1 MMTVTPLEDTGNEY
15 CRNGKNMESLKSP
28 NNDCVTK
35 QELLE
40 KTAGSLIWSLKIFG
54 G

>member
-1 MMTVTPLEDTGNEY
+1 MTEMSNQNSEKNSVN
-15 CRNGKNMESLKSP
+15 RKNMESLKSP

-35 QELLE
+35 QELLG
-40 KTAGSLIWSLKIFG
+40 KTVNSLIWSLKIFG